1 MIRALTLSVAL
12 LAPPS
17 WATESVED
25 TKRAPDIEQ
34 SDIDALF
41 GSRLDAGERQDN
53 LLLLAMAFDHQSE
66 SSPTRDQNIGIPFI
80 VDAGA
85 GYWVR
90 ALQEGDTNLNVLVNN
105 ALLLL
110 YLNEPG
116 ASMEERRHAADL
128 FMQVASSQGYWP
140 ADVYLVERAI
150 SGWTDQ
156 VDAQIPLVLEQAT
169 ISEVEREALF
179 NRLSSCARIR
189 FAPCMFR
196 LGFWY
201 LTDPSKQE
209 AGEDLLRGAVEIA
222 RRDRR
227 YLSSA
232 ESMMDMQAALTVF
245 QDPMITMPD
254 DQREA
259 YIQLA
264 AELPAMIE
272 ELRRD

>member
-1 MIRALTLSVAL
+1 MIRVLTLLIAL
-12 LAPPS
+12 ILSPS

-34 SDIDALF
+34 GDIDALF
-41 GSRLDAGERQDN
+41 GSRLETGERQDN

-85 GYWVR
+85 GFWVR
-90 ALQEGDTNLNVLVNN
+90 ALQEGDTHLDVLVNN

-116 ASMEERRHAADL
+116 ASMEERRHVADIL
-128 FMQVASSQGYWP
+128 MEVASSQGYWP
-140 ADVYLVERAI
+140 ADVYLVEHAI
-150 SGWTDQ
+150 SGWSDQ
-156 VDAQIPLVLEQAT
+156 VDAPIPLGLEQAT
-169 ISEVEREALF
+169 ISEAEREALF

-201 LTDPSKQE
+201 LSDPSKHE
-209 AGEDLLRGAVEIA
+209 AGVVLLRGAVEIT

-232 ESMMDMQAALTVF
+232 ESLMDMQAALAVF
-245 QDPMITMPD
+245 QDPMIDMPS

-259 YIQLA
+259 YATLA
-264 AELPAMIE
+264 AEVPSIIK